1 MDWRIMLHLKNK
13 KRTFKKI
20 DVEKIKFYG
29 KTKQEVRKLL
39 GQYQYEYKNGQLCFI
54 LNEVWYGKRRTISL
68 IFEKDK
74 VEEKYI
80 KTEYGKLSIT
90 KLYKNLS

>member
-1 MDWRIMLHLKNK
+1 MDWKMMFHLKNK
-13 KRTFKKI
+13 RKSLNSAALEEIRF
-20 DVEKIKFYG
+20 FG
-29 KTKQEVRKLL
+29 KAKQEVMSLL
-39 GQYQYEYKNGQLCFI
+39 SSYKYEYKDEWFCFI
-54 LNEVWYGKRRTISL
+54 LSKTWYGKKRIMSL
-68 IFEKDK
+68 FFENNK